1 MGPHNITTIKL
12 IVININFDILR
23 KILDMSLINLCSLDK
38 KIIVIENR
46 QEDMILNKIYN
57 NQIIESY
64 LVNKNDKNNILNIN
78 DEENTYYFG
87 INDDYMKNIQ
97 AKEITIKNKL
107 LLDSNK
113 EVIDENNHYLC
124 AWGMII

>member
-1 MGPHNITTIKL
+1 MLNDSNK
-12 IVININFDILR
+12 
-23 KILDMSLINLCSLDK
+23 NLEKTYGLTH
-38 KIIVIENR
+38 
-46 QEDMILNKIYN
+46 LNK
-57 NQIIESY
+57 IIESY
-64 LVNKNDKNNILNIN
+64 LVDKSKKSNILSVNG
-78 DEENTYYFG
+78 EENIYYFG

>member
-1 MGPHNITTIKL
+1 M
-12 IVININFDILR
+12 R
-23 KILDMSLINLCSLDK
+23 Q
-38 KIIVIENR
+38 KIIRQLKLYSDVKNISIPDFNQENV
-46 QEDMILNKIYN
+46 Y
-57 NQIIESY
+57 
-64 LVNKNDKNNILNIN
+64 
-78 DEENTYYFG
+78 EENTYYFG

>member
-1 MGPHNITTIKL
+1 
-12 IVININFDILR
+12 
-23 KILDMSLINLCSLDK
+23 
-38 KIIVIENR
+38 
-46 QEDMILNKIYN
+46 
-57 NQIIESY
+57 
-64 LVNKNDKNNILNIN
+64 
-78 DEENTYYFG
+78 
-87 INDDYMKNIQ
+87 MKNIQ

>member
-1 MGPHNITTIKL
+1 MYRSSHWSAAAPHRVFLPVPASRETAPVL
-12 IVININFDILR
+12 H
-23 KILDMSLINLCSLDK
+23 
-38 KIIVIENR
+38 
-46 QEDMILNKIYN
+46 
-57 NQIIESY
+57 
-64 LVNKNDKNNILNIN
+64 DKNNILNIN

-97 AKEITIKNKL
+97 AKEIAIKNKL

-124 AWGMII
+124 AWGMTI